1 MTRRTTGGGGF
12 DARPRGVEAE
22 PRGAASNAAGR
33 TPRHAPADL
42 EDLQPGNV
50 AAVLDD
56 RAPVVVV
63 DLDEPAPSPRHL
75 PVAFPGVVVGVSAT
89 GWPAVSRFAPKS
101 PTSTDPGL
109 LVGVDIVL
117 VPGSVAPGGPSRGA
131 PWVAVEDAD
140 AELVRLSE
148 AAARSPMAAVTLMQV
163 LRSGTAGSLE
173 RDLVVESLAYSALQ
187 SGPEFLGWLA
197 GRPAPKTG
205 RTQVDGPV
213 ILERDGAVLTITLN
227 RPQVRNAYNVD
238 LREGLDEAF
247 DLVAADPSIE
257 QVLLKGAGPN
267 FCSGGDLD
275 EFGTG
280 PGPAASHL
288 IRTTRSP
295 ALRLSRVADR
305 VTAQL
310 HGACVGAGIEIPALA
325 GRVVAAPETRVRL
338 PEVEMGL
345 IPGAGGTASL
355 PRRIGRHRT
364 AWLGLSGAW
373 LDAATALAW
382 GLFDGEL

>member
-1 MTRRTTGGGGF
+1 MTGRSMEGAGF
-12 DARPRGVEAE
+12 DARPGGLDAE
-22 PRGAASNAAGR
+22 RRRDAASSR
-33 TPRHAPADL
+33 QRRIPTDAPADL
-42 EDLQPGNV
+42 DDLQSADV

-63 DLDEPAPSPRHL
+63 DLDEPAATPGHL
-75 PVAFPGVVVGVSAT
+75 PVAFPGVVVGVSRTGAT
-89 GWPAVSRFAPKS
+89 ASRSAPKTRTS
-101 PTSTDPGL
+101 PDPGL
-109 LVGVDIVL
+109 LAGVDIVL
-117 VPGSVAPGGPSRGA
+117 VPEAVAPAGPSRGA
-131 PWVAVEDAD
+131 AWVGVDD
-140 AELVRLSE
+140 PDGELRRLSD

-163 LRSGTAGSLE
+163 LRSGTAESLE

-197 GRPAPKTG
+197 DRPPARTG
-205 RTQVDGPV
+205 RTQVDAPV
-213 ILERDGAVLTITLN
+213 ILERDGAMLTITLN

-247 DLVAADPSIE
+247 ELVAADPSIE
-257 QVLLKGAGPN
+257 SVFLKGAGAN

-280 PGPAASHL
+280 PGPVASHL

-295 ALRLSRVADR
+295 ALRLARVSDR
-305 VTAQL
+305 VTVQL

-325 GRVVAAPETRVRL
+325 GRVVAAPDTRVRL

-373 LDAATALAW
+373 LDATTALAW
-382 GLFDGEL
+382 GLFDDEV

>member
-1 MTRRTTGGGGF
+1 MGGAGF
-12 DARPRGVEAE
+12 DARPAGLEAE
-22 PRGAASNAAGR
+22 PRGDAASNP
-33 TPRHAPADL
+33 PRRIPTHAPADL
-42 EDLQPGNV
+42 DDLRSGDV

-63 DLDEPAPSPRHL
+63 DLDEPASVAPRHL
-75 PVAFPGVVVGVSAT
+75 PVAFAGVVLGVSRT
-89 GWPAVSRFAPKS
+89 GWPAVSRAAPKS
-101 PTSTDPGL
+101 QTSPGPGVL
-109 LVGVDIVL
+109 AGVDIVL
-117 VPGSVAPGGPSRGA
+117 VPKAIAPGGPSPGA
-131 PWVAVEDAD
+131 LWVGVDDPD
-140 AELVRLSE
+140 AEVLRIRE

-163 LRSGTAGSLE
+163 LRSGTAVSLE
-173 RDLVVESLAYSALQ
+173 RDLFVESLAYSALQ

-197 GRPAPKTG
+197 SRTTARTG
-205 RTQVDGPV
+205 RTQVDVPV

-227 RPQVRNAYNVD
+227 RPQVRNAYNVA

-257 QVLLKGAGPN
+257 TVFLKGAGPN

-295 ALRLSRVADR
+295 ALRLARVADR

-325 GRVVAAPETRVRL
+325 GRVVAAPDARVRL

-355 PRRIGRHRT
+355 PRRIGRYRT

-373 LDAATALAW
+373 LDAATAFAW
-382 GLFDGEL
+382 GLFDEEL

>member
-1 MTRRTTGGGGF
+1 MTSRSGLEG
-12 DARPRGVEAE
+12 A
-22 PRGAASNAAGR
+22 PRGAAAANPPGPI
-33 TPRHAPADL
+33 PRVPPADL
-42 EDLQPGNV
+42 EGLQPGNV
-50 AAVLDD
+50 TAVLDD

-63 DLDEPAPSPRHL
+63 GLDEPALSPRHL
-75 PVAFPGVVVGVSAT
+75 PVAFPGVVVGVSRT
-89 GWPAVSRFAPKS
+89 GWPAEGRSASGAPS
-101 PTSTDPGL
+101 PDPGL
-109 LVGVDIVL
+109 WVGLDIILVA
-117 VPGSVAPGGPSRGA
+117 GSGAPGAPSRGA
-131 PWVAVEDAD
+131 PWVVVEDVD
-140 AELVRLSE
+140 AELARIRE

-163 LRSGTAGSLE
+163 LRSGTADSLE

-187 SGPEFLGWLA
+187 SGPEFQGWLA
-197 GRPAPKTG
+197 SRPAPRAG
-205 RTQVDGPV
+205 RPQAGRPV
-213 ILERDGAVLTITLN
+213 ILERDGVALTVTLN
-227 RPQVRNAYNVD
+227 RPQVRNAYNVE

-280 PGPAASHL
+280 PGPVASHL

-295 ALRLSRVADR
+295 ALRLAGVADR

-325 GRVVAAPETRVRL
+325 GRVVGTPDTRVRL

-382 GLFDGEL
+382 GLFDEGL